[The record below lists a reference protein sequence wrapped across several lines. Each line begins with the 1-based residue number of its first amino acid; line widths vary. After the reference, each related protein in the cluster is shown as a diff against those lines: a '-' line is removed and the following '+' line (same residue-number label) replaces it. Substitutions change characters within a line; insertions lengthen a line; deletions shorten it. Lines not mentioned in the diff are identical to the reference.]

1 MKRPKCVR
9 QSVEHEA
16 TLKSESIWTWMVGQ
30 ELVDVP
36 VKLDPKGRMPVT
48 RL

>member
-1 MKRPKCVR
+1 MCAPVR
-9 QSVEHEA
+9 GARA